1 MTTAMHAEQAEL
13 ELALDGLKRQ
23 LERVRGRRFK
33 SYGDDDDDTR
43 MIMCDHEGR
52 AVFQI
57 VTELN
62 KVWNAMD
69 KLKRT
74 IANAQYDLQKLPA
87 APKPIARPS
96 TSETPSSSSS
106 MLPPLPAP
114 YFDSPPSGW
123 VEREEFL
130 ASILHADL
138 TRVPRSELRELIRS
152 IELLD
157 LEGLATEQ
165 KGVHRRTSVRL
176 TKHLVHQE
184 LEARPFDVVAG
195 GAESSVHSAEGLKLI
210 IGNVED

>member
-13 ELALDGLKRQ
+13 ERQLDDLKLQ

-33 SYGDDDDDTR
+33 SYGDDHDDDAR

-74 IANAQYDLQKLPA
+74 IANAQCDLQRLPA

-96 TSETPSSSSS
+96 TSSSSS

-114 YFDSPPSGW
+114 YFDAPPSGW
-123 VEREEFL
+123 GEREEFL

-138 TRVPRSELRELIRS
+138 THVPRSELREVVRN
-152 IELLD
+152 IELLER
-157 LEGLATEQ
+157 EGLATEQ
-165 KGVHRRTSVRL
+165 KGAHRRASARH
-176 TKHLVHQE
+176 TKHLVYQE
-184 LEARPFDVVAG
+184 LGARPFDVVAG
-195 GAESSVHSAEGLKLI
+195 GAEQTEHRAQGLTLI
-210 IGNVED
+210 IGSVVED